1 MVFIYTYRKIR
12 AYRARKAL
20 EAEAQNQ
27 TTITPGPTSLTA
39 ATNSKSPANTRKRT
53 KACPECAQE
62 KSKAR
67 KYRWKLLFCLLP
79 AFFVACLDLTIV
91 ATALPQIASHFNKFN
106 QLNWIV
112 TAFTLTSTAFI
123 PVFGQLADTFGRH
136 ATLQCAVVI
145 LTIGSV
151 LCAAA
156 PDWAVLLLG
165 RALQGM
171 GTAGVGNVSM
181 IVLADSVSLREQA
194 VNTSIFQ
201 LLNGVGYSKL
211 SPIATSAAPICTAT
225 RCTEYLFVTSL
236 PSGVGP
242 VIGGYLTNASWRYC
256 FVLCAGLSVIS
267 IFTMFL
273 LRSDLKAGKVS
284 VSHPPPNTS
293 RLQALAGGLSTLD
306 FGGIVL
312 FIFGVGLII
321 LGTAWGGSTYP
332 WSSSAVLAPII
343 LGAIFIL
350 LFLLYEALLSSPT
363 SFLSRHLP
371 QNTVPML
378 PSSILSS
385 KDVTLICF
393 IAAGTG
399 AALYSVFYFIGIYFT
414 LVEGFEASHAGT
426 QLLYYVP
433 GIGVG
438 VYVAMFICNV
448 YPRQTFPPLLLGT
461 IIENAGI
468 AALAYAVKVKDET
481 LVNVM
486 MAIAGAGT
494 GMRFMPSNL
503 HLAGMFRDRLA
514 PVYSMLRFAL
524 PFGGTLALTIM
535 GSVFQN
541 QMSEYFGSS
550 AVNPGINNN
559 TTTTNGTSSVG
570 FSLHNQASLDLINDL
585 PPSEQKAIRSQGATA
600 TMWAFISILP
610 ILSLSLLASLFLG
623 NVWISK
629 KQNNKTTTTEK
640 TTSEKTIAAPSNQS
654 SRSPIGDAEKAEGV
668 FERAENEAEDGL
680 CRRHAAVA
688 NGSSADVR
696 AEEQRNEV
704 EFVSEVF
711 LLALARGDMRRLKRK
726 GAEEEED
733 ASPSST
739 TTRITSQS
747 TPRRRSDDTA
757 AKESGPRR
765 EAK

>member
-12 AYRARKAL
+12 AYRARKAA

-27 TTITPGPTSLTA
+27 ISTTAGSDSSTAPT
-39 ATNSKSPANTRKRT
+39 NPKSPSNTSKKT
-53 KACPECAQE
+53 KPCPQCTRE

-79 AFFVACLDLTIV
+79 AFFNASLDLTIV

-136 ATLQCAVVI
+136 TTLQSAVVT

-151 LCAAA
+151 LCAAT
-156 PDWAVLLLG
+156 PNWAVLLLG

-171 GTAGVGNVSM
+171 GTAGIQNVTM
-181 IVLADSVSLREQA
+181 IVLADSVSLRDQA

-201 LLNGVGYSKL
+201 LLNGIGY
-211 SPIATSAAPICTAT
+211 A
-225 RCTEYLFVTSL
+225 
-236 PSGVGP
+236 VGP
-242 VIGGYLTNASWRYC
+242 IIGGYLTNANWRYC
-256 FVLCAGLSVIS
+256 FVLGAGISVIS
-267 IFTMFL
+267 IVTIFL
-273 LRSDLKAGKVS
+273 LRNDLKAGRVS
-284 VSHPPPNTS
+284 ISHPAPNSS
-293 RLQALAGGLSTLD
+293 RLQALTNGLSTLD

-312 FIFGVGLII
+312 FIFGVGLVI

-332 WSSSAVLAPII
+332 WSSAAVLAPII
-343 LGAIFIL
+343 IGAILIV
-350 LFLLYEALLSSPT
+350 LFLFYEKLLSSPT

-371 QNTVPML
+371 QGTVPMI

-414 LVEGFEASHAGT
+414 LVEGYAASHAGE

-438 VYVAMFICNV
+438 VYFAIFVCNV
-448 YPRQTFPPLLLGT
+448 YPRQTFPPLVTGT

-468 AALAYAVKVKDET
+468 AVLAYAVKVKNET

-486 MAIAGAGT
+486 MGIAGAGT

-514 PVYSMLRFAL
+514 PAYSLLRFAL

-550 AVNPGINNN
+550 AVNSGNTNN
-559 TTTTNGTSSVG
+559 TNNGTSVG
-570 FSLHNQASLDLINDL
+570 FSLHNQASLDLIKNL
-585 PPSEQKAIRSQGATA
+585 PPAEQKAIRSQGATA

-610 ILSLSLLASLFLG
+610 ILGLSLLASLFLG

-629 KQNNKTTTTEK
+629 KKQGKG
-640 TTSEKTIAAPSNQS
+640 AAAAAAS
-654 SRSPIGDAEKAEGV
+654 DAEKAE
-668 FERAENEAEDGL
+668 AEGAEDLRDREDGL
-680 CRRHAAVA
+680 CRRHAASVA
-688 NGSSADVR
+688 ADDGASSAAAGAAVEKKH
-696 AEEQRNEV
+696 EEQRNEV
-704 EFVSEVF
+704 EYISEVF
-711 LLALARGDMRRLKRK
+711 LLAVARGDVRRLKRK
-726 GAEEEED
+726 GASEEEV
-733 ASPSST
+733 AVVS
-739 TTRITSQS
+739 TSQS
-747 TPRRRSDDTA
+747 RGGGSRAPAGGQGTHLQMKLDGGA
-757 AKESGPRR
+757 
-765 EAK
+765 

>member
-20 EAEAQNQ
+20 EAESQNQ
-27 TTITPGPTSLTA
+27 TTLTPGPTSLPA
-39 ATNSKSPANTRKRT
+39 ATNSKSPAYTHEKT
-53 KACPECAQE
+53 KPCPQCGQE

-91 ATALPQIASHFNKFN
+91 ATALPQIASHFDKFN

-136 ATLQCAVVI
+136 ATLQCAVII

-194 VNTSIFQ
+194 INTSIFQ
-201 LLNGVGYSKL
+201 LLNGVGYS
-211 SPIATSAAPICTAT
+211 
-225 RCTEYLFVTSL
+225 
-236 PSGVGP
+236 VGP

-293 RLQALAGGLSTLD
+293 CLQAIAGGLSTLD

-343 LGAIFIL
+343 IGAILVL
-350 LFLLYEALLSSPT
+350 LFLLYEALLSSPN

-371 QNTVPML
+371 RNTVPML

-524 PFGGTLALTIM
+524 PFGGTLALTVM

-550 AVNPGINNN
+550 AVNPSTNND
-559 TTTTNGTSSVG
+559 TTNGTSSVG

-585 PPSEQKAIRSQGATA
+585 PPAEQKAIRSQGATA

-610 ILSLSLLASLFLG
+610 ILGLSLLASLLLG

-629 KQNNKTTTTEK
+629 KHDKKTTTTK
-640 TTSEKTIAAPSNQS
+640 NTTSEKTTTALS
-654 SRSPIGDAEKAEGV
+654 SHGSSPIGDAEKADGV
-668 FERAENEAEDGL
+668 FERAENGAEDGL
-680 CRRHAAVA
+680 CRRHAATP

-696 AEEQRNEV
+696 AQEQRNEV
-704 EFVSEVF
+704 EFISEVL
-711 LLALARGDMRRLKRK
+711 LLALARGDVRRLKRK
-726 GAEEEED
+726 GVSEEQED
-733 ASPSST
+733 ARPSST

-747 TPRRRSDDTA
+747 TLRKRSDDTA
-757 AKESGPRR
+757 AN
-765 EAK
+765 EADLGGRQNK